1 VVSAIFR
8 STILQVTVPDRL
20 RGRLASI
27 FMLVVAGGPKLGD
40 LEAGVV
46 ATVFTPTVSVVSGG
60 VACIVGAFVCAAV
73 YPELRRY
80 RATVGADASADA
92 DGRAAAGP

>member
-1 VVSAIFR
+1 
-8 STILQVTVPDRL
+8 
-20 RGRLASI
+20 
-27 FMLVVAGGPKLGD
+27 VAGGPKLGD